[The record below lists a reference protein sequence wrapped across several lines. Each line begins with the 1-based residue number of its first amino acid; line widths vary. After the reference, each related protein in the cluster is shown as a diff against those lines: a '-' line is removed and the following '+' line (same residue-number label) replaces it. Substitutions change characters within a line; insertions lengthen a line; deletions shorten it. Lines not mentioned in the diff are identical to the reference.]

1 MNGKPPKKS
10 RKTLWIVLGV
20 VGGLLILG
28 IIGTSILLSLASRLT
43 STAPTY
49 SSDYYDD
56 YGYELEKSATSS
68 EGYGLMEE
76 VAELATA
83 PEEESDVSYSGTE
96 TGETTA
102 AGEVSEELTDQKVI
116 KTGSL
121 SIQVKNV
128 EDTVSDLN
136 NLAETKKGFVQSSD
150 IYTTSSGSQS
160 ATVTIKVL
168 GKEFNNSVESIKDMA
183 DLVKNEN
190 LSGQD
195 VTEEFTDLQSR
206 LKNYQAEEAQLVG
219 FLDRAGNVE
228 ELLDVS
234 EALSDVRED
243 IEVVEG
249 RIKYLENMTDMS
261 TITVYI
267 SQETTVEIP
276 TKEWQPWEKVKKS
289 FRVLIE
295 GLQGLV
301 DLLIV
306 FVIVVLPFILVFTLI
321 IWFIIW
327 VIKKLIWRR
336 RKKKDKKV
344 I

>member
-1 MNGKPPKKS
+1 M
-10 RKTLWIVLGV
+10 WIVLGV
-20 VGGLLILG
+20 VGGVLILG
-28 IIGTSILLSLASRLT
+28 IIGTSILLSLASRMT
-43 STAPTY
+43 STVPTY

-56 YGYELEKSATSS
+56 YGYEMAKSNSLGLGSS
-68 EGYGLMEE
+68 DLLEE
-76 VAELATA
+76 VAELAPA
-83 PEEESDVSYSGTE
+83 PEAKYDAYTGTQA
-96 TGETTA
+96 GETTA
-102 AGEVSEELTDQKVI
+102 AGEVTEELTEQKVI

-136 NLAETKKGFVQSSD
+136 NLTETKKGFVQSSN
-150 IYTTSSGSQS
+150 ITTTTSGSQS
-160 ATVTIKVL
+160 ATVTIKVPSQ
-168 GKEFNNSVESIKDMA
+168 EFNNSVESIKDMA

-206 LKNYQAEEAQLVG
+206 LKNYQAEEAQLVE

-234 EALSDVRED
+234 GALSDVRED

-261 TITVYI
+261 TITVNI
-267 SQETTVEIP
+267 SQETTVNIP

-289 FRVLIE
+289 FKVLIE

-301 DLLIV
+301 NLLIV
-306 FVIVVLPFILVFTLI
+306 FVIVILPFILVFALI

-327 VIKKLIWRR
+327 VIRKLVQRNK
-336 RKKKDKKV
+336 RKKEKRIV
-344 I
+344 N